1 MKDMKHTMMI
11 VLAMAL
17 SISNAM
23 AQNESKADTLTITE
37 NNDIIIVQNDSIETV
52 ISNPKGSEGA
62 FDWDLDLVERSTN
75 YRFQLSIRPQLEMG
89 FQFVGGADGGKFK
102 GLGGAEMRYNF
113 AQLGFFPK
121 NNKWWYTL
129 DFGLSCS
136 ALGIKKGKML
146 IGDDDNNLSF
156 APLPDGARKGM
167 TQLATFG
174 SDIKFLVHRQ
184 LGRYGSLGFGAMYS
198 GHYNSSYVL
207 NSYRDEQDK
216 MHSKMYQGFS
226 RNNFSL
232 RLEYAIDRTGRIYVD
247 YAPRSNF
254 KAGVG
259 PQTSIITVGFGLN
272 F

>member
-1 MKDMKHTMMI
+1 MKDMKHTMMM
-11 VLAMAL
+11 VLAMVL

-23 AQNESKADTLTITE
+23 AQNESKADTLTIAE

-52 ISNPKGSEGA
+52 TSNPKGSEGA

-102 GLGGAEMRYNF
+102 GFGNAEVRYNF
-113 AQLGFFPK
+113 IQVGFFPR
-121 NNKWWYTL
+121 NSKWWYTL
-129 DFGLSCS
+129 NLGLSYS
-136 ALGIKKGKML
+136 QLAIKKDNML
-146 IGDDDNNLSF
+146 IGDYDNNLSF
-156 APLPDGARKGM
+156 APLPDGANKGGA
-167 TQLATFG
+167 LLSIYG
-174 SDIKFLVHRQ
+174 SDIKFLIHRQ

-198 GHYNSSYVL
+198 GHYHSSHVL

-216 MHSKMYQGFS
+216 MRYQMYHAIS

-232 RLEYAIDRTGRIYVD
+232 RLEYAIDKTCRLYVD

-259 PQTSIITVGFGLN
+259 PQTSIFTVGMGLN